1 MFTFFCFCSPD
12 SSSVSVLYD
21 EYSEQS
27 SELEE
32 FGEHLCFAQKFG
44 VLFVFYEVY
53 SNLCKDKGISLSKAA
68 EQIGLSRTSVVK
80 WKAGTTPSGAT
91 LNKIAIY
98 FGVSVDYLLDNQ
110 QKEKPA
116 TQKSDEP
123 EMSFDDF
130 TYAMHNESKELT
142 DDDKQLL
149 LDMARTLKQRRKNHN
164 DER

>member
-1 MFTFFCFCSPD
+1 M
-12 SSSVSVLYD
+12 YI
-21 EYSEQS
+21 
-27 SELEE
+27 
-32 FGEHLCFAQKFG
+32 
-44 VLFVFYEVY
+44 VFYDIFKD
-53 SNLCKDKGISLSKAA
+53 LCNKKDVSPSRACLDM
-68 EQIGLSRTSVVK
+68 GLSRSLGAK
-80 WKAGTTPSGAT
+80 WKNTGANPSYEVLTKMAG
-91 LNKIAIY
+91 Y
-98 FGVSVDYLLDNQ
+98 FDVPVDYLLGNE

-142 DDDKQLL
+142 NDDKQLL

>member
-1 MFTFFCFCSPD
+1 M
-12 SSSVSVLYD
+12 YI
-21 EYSEQS
+21 
-27 SELEE
+27 
-32 FGEHLCFAQKFG
+32 
-44 VLFVFYEVY
+44 VFYDIFKD
-53 SNLCKDKGISLSKAA
+53 LCNKKDVSPSRACLDM
-68 EQIGLSRTSVVK
+68 GLSRSLGAK
-80 WKAGTTPSGAT
+80 WKNTGANPSYEVLTKMAG
-91 LNKIAIY
+91 Y
-98 FGVSVDYLLDNQ
+98 FDVPVDYLLGNE

>member
-98 FGVSVDYLLDNQ
+98 FGVSDR
-110 QKEKPA
+110 
-116 TQKSDEP
+116 KSVV
-123 EMSFDDF
+123 
-130 TYAMHNESKELT
+130 
-142 DDDKQLL
+142 
-149 LDMARTLKQRRKNHN
+149 
-164 DER
+164 

>member
-1 MFTFFCFCSPD
+1 M
-12 SSSVSVLYD
+12 
-21 EYSEQS
+21 
-27 SELEE
+27 
-32 FGEHLCFAQKFG
+32 
-44 VLFVFYEVY
+44 FYEVY

>member
-1 MFTFFCFCSPD
+1 M
-12 SSSVSVLYD
+12 YI
-21 EYSEQS
+21 
-27 SELEE
+27 
-32 FGEHLCFAQKFG
+32 
-44 VLFVFYEVY
+44 VFYDIFKD
-53 SNLCKDKGISLSKAA
+53 LCNKKDVSPSRACLDM
-68 EQIGLSRTSVVK
+68 GLSRSLGAK
-80 WKAGTTPSGAT
+80 WKNTGANPSYEVLT
-91 LNKIAIY
+91 KIADY
-98 FGVSVDYLLDNQ
+98 FGVSVDYLLDNE